1 MANDLRNPQA
11 ARPGITGRAR
21 GFTMIEILVVI
32 GIILVIVTL
41 LIGGYADLLQ
51 ARRLGQSVERVVNT
65 ISYARNLA
73 IQDKAITHVR
83 IENRGPNDQW
93 VGVYRF
99 PKISDAIAA
108 TTEKAVQD
116 KGGWNAPLVQQLD
129 KQKLEINVYFETQ
142 YNPNDPNGLWNDAR
156 NRPRPLEYIH
166 PSVNNLY
173 YSGIWSTANTNN
185 PYTVYMPDA
194 AGDAINLL
202 PKQATYS
209 GGNLSGAATH
219 VLLAFNPDGS
229 ATTNALLFVRDNEML
244 RWVQVWRGGMVRSGD
259 ISKRTHFDALK

>member
-1 MANDLRNPQA
+1 MANERRICGNT
-11 ARPGITGRAR
+11 RSFKSGR

-32 GIILVIVTL
+32 GIILIIVTL
-41 LIGGYADLLQ
+41 LVGGYADLLQ
-51 ARRLGQSVERVVNT
+51 ARRLGHSVERVVNT

-108 TTEKAVQD
+108 TTEKSVQD
-116 KGGWNAPLVQQLD
+116 KGGWNAPLVKQLD

-142 YNPNDPNGLWNDAR
+142 YDPNDPNGLWNDAR

-166 PSVNNLY
+166 PSQNNLY
-173 YSGIWSTANTNN
+173 YSGLWSTANTNN
-185 PYTVYMPDA
+185 PYTVYLPDA
-194 AGDAINLL
+194 GGDAINLL
-202 PKQATYS
+202 PKQATYTS
-209 GGNLSGAATH
+209 GGAGLSGAATH
-219 VLLAFNPDGS
+219 LLLAFNPDGS
-229 ATTNALLFVRDNEML
+229 ATANVLLFIRDNEML
-244 RWVQVWRGGMVRSGD
+244 RWVQVWRGGMVRTGD